1 MHVCPAD
8 VVINSNEM
16 KSGDFCKISVST
28 KLDIY
33 TCSLYITK
41 NNDYSLKQL
50 IETLSDLCTFTTI
63 KSDSI
68 TSQNKSFWGWEIASF
83 IHENTIGLESELK
96 SAWIYCKLFWTL
108 FSFNFYYR
116 YLNRI

>member
-1 MHVCPAD
+1 
-8 VVINSNEM
+8 M
-16 KSGDFCKISVST
+16 KSGEFCKISVST
-28 KLDIY
+28 KLDM
-33 TCSLYITK
+33 
-41 NNDYSLKQL
+41 YSIKQWL
-50 IETLSDLCTFTTI
+50 FPKAIETHSDLCTFTII

-96 SAWIYCKLFWTL
+96 SAWIYYKLFWTL